1 MIRVNDKYEVPWR
14 EGMTV
19 RDILKAC
26 KFTFPLVIVSIN
38 GEIVPRTEYDT
49 RRIPDNAEVKVM
61 HLISGG

>member
-1 MIRVNDKYEVPWR
+1 MIRVNDKYEVPWHK
-14 EGMTV
+14 GMTV

-38 GEIVPRTEYDT
+38 GDVVPRTEYDA
-49 RRIPDNAEVKVM
+49 RRVEDSVDVKVV